1 VLDDTYESMLGTGD
15 HQKLGAVLNMDAT
28 LMFLKFKGFAEG
40 FISAFM
46 DVGIF
51 TDTRLENRKNDIMWN
66 DVTIF
71 KTVGLEGYGIM
82 DKFPSYPIRGS
93 LGFNLDDVMRH
104 LNGEIGFTDI
114 EYELTIGMGL
124 HY

>member
-1 VLDDTYESMLGTGD
+1 
-15 HQKLGAVLNMDAT
+15 
-28 LMFLKFKGFAEG
+28 MFIKFKGFAEG

-51 TDTRLENRKNDIMWN
+51 TDTRSTDDSVDWNDI
-66 DVTIF
+66 ILF
-71 KTVGLEGYGIM
+71 KTIGIEGYGIM

-93 LGFNLDDVMRH
+93 LGFNFDDVVSH
-104 LNGEIGFTDI
+104 FKGDIGFADI
-114 EYELTIGMGL
+114 EFELTIGMGL